1 MSANFHLARMISDI
15 RFQCF
20 PHVPDEEKAALFSK
34 LICVPINNEPVVKT
48 VANAIQA
55 NSWVQLKR
63 FLRALKK
70 HKMLRRQDHRK
81 DFETITGLYFG
92 EQDEKFATELL
103 SSLLAFVIESD
114 DDATLWNSVMNLLFS
129 ATCHQDKV
137 AALFLLA
144 TK

>member
-1 MSANFHLARMISDI
+1 MIGDI

-20 PHVPDEEKAALFSK
+20 PHVPDDDKAAVFHK
-34 LICVPINNEPVVKT
+34 LICIPMNNEPVLNT
-48 VANAIQA
+48 IAHMMQI

-63 FLRALKK
+63 FLRAIKKFKMLKK
-70 HKMLRRQDHRK
+70 QDYRK
-81 DFETITGLYFG
+81 DFETIAGLYFG
-92 EQDEKFATELL
+92 EHDEKFATELL

-114 DDATLWNSVMNLLFS
+114 DDATLWNSVLNLLFS

>member
-1 MSANFHLARMISDI
+1 M
-15 RFQCF
+15 
-20 PHVPDEEKAALFSK
+20 
-34 LICVPINNEPVVKT
+34 NNEPVLNT
-48 VANAIQA
+48 IANMMQI
-55 NSWVQLKR
+55 NSWVQIKR

-70 HKMLRRQDHRK
+70 FKMLKKQDYRK
-81 DFETITGLYFG
+81 DFETIAGLYFS
-92 EQDEKFATELL
+92 EYDEKFATELL

-114 DDATLWNSVMNLLFS
+114 DDATLWNSVLNLLFS